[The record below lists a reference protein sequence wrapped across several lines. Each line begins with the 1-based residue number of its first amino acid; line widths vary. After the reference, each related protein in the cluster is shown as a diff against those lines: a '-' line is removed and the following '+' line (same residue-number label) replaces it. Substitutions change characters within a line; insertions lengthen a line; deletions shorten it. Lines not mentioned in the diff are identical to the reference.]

1 MNQQLIEKWRE
12 IFFYTVQVAN
22 FNPWERFSETDVF
35 ALVPKGTREEHFFS
49 FLSDP
54 CGKCGIAIYR
64 DANAYF
70 QARSRLHSPN
80 PKKEPVF
87 WLQNATV
94 FLLGDREDVSKEN
107 YALLKALEF
116 KCRGRGNWPYFED
129 YRIGY
134 APRPVDEGTL
144 DVLLDD
150 MGNLFMMMRAIYET
164 TRDHPVSDQTAWIR
178 TYSPQD
184 EMYYT
189 FPADLPASKQSP
201 YTMITMHD
209 NEWLKQLRRA
219 PAKGTISLD
228 WAYLPTVLNDGS
240 QRVVPRLMMAVDPAS
255 GIILKH
261 ALLSPVDNAFDLL
274 FAFISD
280 LVGLRGKPSII
291 EICDHELEGY
301 LSDLCQ
307 KAGIKLTVRKR
318 LPQLSQA
325 RNALIKD
332 LL

>member
-12 IFFYTVQVAN
+12 IFFYTFQIAN
-22 FNPWERFSETDVF
+22 FNPWERFSDTDIF
-35 ALVPKGTREEHFFS
+35 ALVPKGTREEHLFS
-49 FLSDP
+49 FLSDS
-54 CGKCGIAIYR
+54 CGKLGIAIYR
-64 DANAYF
+64 DTNSYF
-70 QARSRLHSPN
+70 QARSRLRGPN

-87 WLQNATV
+87 LLQNATI
-94 FLLGDREDVSKEN
+94 FLLGNREDVSKEN
-107 YALLKALEF
+107 YALLKALDF

-134 APRPVDEGTL
+134 APRPVDEDTL

-150 MGNLFMMMRAIYET
+150 MGNLFMMIRAIYET
-164 TRDHPVSDQTAWIR
+164 PQDYPLPDKSAWIR
-178 TYSPQD
+178 TYSSKD

-189 FPADLPASKQSP
+189 FPASLPIPKQAP
-201 YTMITMHD
+201 YTMITMQN
-209 NEWLKQLRRA
+209 NEWLKQLRKA

-228 WAYLPTVLNDGS
+228 WAYLPTILNDGPH
-240 QRVVPRLMMAVDPAS
+240 RIVPRLMMAIDPAS

-280 LVGLRGKPSII
+280 LVDLRGKPSII
-291 EICDHELEGY
+291 EICDHELEGC

-307 KAGIKLTVRKR
+307 KAGVKLTIRKR

-325 RNALIKD
+325 RNMLIKD